1 MRWPKIASNWQL
13 SIGLMKSLTPIF
25 LFGGVGLA
33 VCCLIAI
40 SITSGILAITIIM
53 LLNIKKVWLPLEP
66 MLIALGVEIVL
77 LVIAGVMM
85 FIGSQWAWWGLR
97 S

>member
-1 MRWPKIASNWQL
+1 MRWPKIAPHWQL

-40 SITSGILAITIIM
+40 SITSGLLAISIIT
-53 LLNIKKVWLPLEP
+53 NKKVWLPLVP